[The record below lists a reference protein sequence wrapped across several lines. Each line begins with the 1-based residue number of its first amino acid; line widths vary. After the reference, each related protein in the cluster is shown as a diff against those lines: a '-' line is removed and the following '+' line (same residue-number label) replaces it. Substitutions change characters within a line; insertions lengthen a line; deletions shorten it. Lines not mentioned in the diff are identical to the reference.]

1 MSSPLTVTVAPALEA
16 LDRACAKMAPTWP
29 LDRFIAVNPFWEL
42 VEAPV
47 QDVAARLG
55 ALSGAQLLMPRAW
68 YLAQWRAGRFGPSH
82 LARAIAESGADLTT
96 AQLEH
101 LLTREDPAPQVRARV
116 IDVADDGDAER
127 EARPRWRDFVT
138 SSLSQFCA
146 SYFDGGQAALPPS
159 HAEGL
164 YATWRRHSLSDRSP
178 ARLMGASG
186 FEAVLQ
192 GLPREADELAL
203 LALTELEV
211 PEAALDDWL
220 HSLLLDVNGWASWC
234 AYLGWTAR
242 LAGKP
247 DTHLRELLVIRLA
260 WEWVLLQLGG
270 PERRAAWRAAI
281 KRWPACD
288 AHAAQRRHDW
298 LLQRALELAFQDEVH
313 ARLRPGVASAS
324 ALPSVQAVFCID
336 VRSEVFR
343 RALEAQADDVTT
355 LGFAGFFGLPIE
367 YLPAGSSTARPQLPG
382 LLAPRLQVRDEGLPA
397 PTERARRRSLS
408 ARELSERLKATAT
421 SAFSFVESFGPL
433 FAASLWRE
441 TFGRPTRAQADTVG
455 LAASAQAARRPRVVG
470 LELDARAELAAGV
483 LKAMGLQRGLA
494 RLVVLIGHGSQTRN
508 NAHAAGFD
516 CGACCGQ
523 TGEVNARAA
532 AALLNDVEVRRA
544 LTTRGVEIPES
555 TRFIA
560 ALHDTTTDEVTL
572 FETDEVPTTHRD
584 ELVRFRA
591 QLTAA
596 GRVARRER
604 APRLG
609 LSPSAS
615 DEALLES
622 VRTRAR
628 DWAQVRPEWGLA
640 GNAAFIVAPRSLTR
654 GVHLGGQA
662 FLHDYAWEED
672 DGFQR
677 LELILTAPMVVTHWI
692 NFQYYASTVDNGRYG
707 SGNKLLHNVVGGHLG
722 VFEGNGGDLRI
733 GLSKQS
739 LHDGEQWM
747 HTPRRLSVFVA
758 APRHAI
764 DDVLARHAKVR
775 ALVENGWLFLFE
787 VEGRTGALHQ
797 RLRDG
802 WRTFEPG

>member
-1 MSSPLTVTVAPALEA
+1 
-16 LDRACAKMAPTWP
+16 
-29 LDRFIAVNPFWEL
+29 
-42 VEAPV
+42 
-47 QDVAARLG
+47 
-55 ALSGAQLLMPRAW
+55 
-68 YLAQWRAGRFGPSH
+68 
-82 LARAIAESGADLTT
+82 
-96 AQLEH
+96 
-101 LLTREDPAPQVRARV
+101 
-116 IDVADDGDAER
+116 
-127 EARPRWRDFVT
+127 
-138 SSLSQFCA
+138 
-146 SYFDGGQAALPPS
+146 
-159 HAEGL
+159 
-164 YATWRRHSLSDRSP
+164 
-178 ARLMGASG
+178 
-186 FEAVLQ
+186 
-192 GLPREADELAL
+192 
-203 LALTELEV
+203 
-211 PEAALDDWL
+211 
-220 HSLLLDVNGWASWC
+220 
-234 AYLGWTAR
+234 
-242 LAGKP
+242 
-247 DTHLRELLVIRLA
+247 
-260 WEWVLLQLGG
+260 
-270 PERRAAWRAAI
+270 
-281 KRWPACD
+281 
-288 AHAAQRRHDW
+288 
-298 LLQRALELAFQDEVH
+298 
-313 ARLRPGVASAS
+313 
-324 ALPSVQAVFCID
+324 
-336 VRSEVFR
+336 
-343 RALEAQADDVTT
+343 
-355 LGFAGFFGLPIE
+355 
-367 YLPAGSSTARPQLPG
+367 
-382 LLAPRLQVRDEGLPA
+382 
-397 PTERARRRSLS
+397 
-408 ARELSERLKATAT
+408 
-421 SAFSFVESFGPL
+421 
-433 FAASLWRE
+433 
-441 TFGRPTRAQADTVG
+441 
-455 LAASAQAARRPRVVG
+455 
-470 LELDARAELAAGV
+470 
-483 LKAMGLQRGLA
+483 
-494 RLVVLIGHGSQTRN
+494 VVLIGHGSQTRN

-591 QLTAA
+591 LLTAA

-672 DGFQR
+672 EGFKR

-692 NFQYYASTVDNGRYG
+692 NFQYYASTVDNARYG

-764 DDVLARHAKVR
+764 DDVLARHARVR

-787 VEGRTGALHQ
+787 VERETGALHQ